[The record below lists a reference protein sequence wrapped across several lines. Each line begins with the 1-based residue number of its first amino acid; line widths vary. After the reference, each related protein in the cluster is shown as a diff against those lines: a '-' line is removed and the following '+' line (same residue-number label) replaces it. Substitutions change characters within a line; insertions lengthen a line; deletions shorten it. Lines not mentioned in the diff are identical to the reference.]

1 MKSKDKFFAL
11 ISLPAILYLLSLVL
25 FPLVLTIYL
34 SFYKYNFIENPFNEI
49 KWIGL
54 NNYINI
60 FTDSNFWNSTMNT
73 GIYLVLGILFEL
85 LIGLIIA
92 LLLFNLFENT
102 SIVTSLILLPS
113 MIAPIVVGFIFRF
126 TFNPQFGIFDYV
138 LRMMGFLKE
147 SSILGNYTTAL
158 LGIIIADIWQWTP
171 FVAIII
177 FSGLI
182 ALPSEP
188 YEAAR
193 IDGANDFV
201 ILTKITLP
209 SLKPVIIIVALIRI
223 ADIVREFDKIFVMTY
238 GGPGRASEVLNFT
251 AYRINYINFD
261 MGIGSA
267 YVVIIFAIVILL
279 SLAIFKTFYTQEI

>member
-1 MKSKDKFFAL
+1 MKSKDKFFTL

-113 MIAPIVVGFIFRF
+113 IIAPIVVGFIFRF

-147 SSILGNYTTAL
+147 NSILGNYATAL

-267 YVVIIFAIVILL
+267 YVVIIFAVVILL

>member
-1 MKSKDKFFAL
+1 MKTRNRFFTL
-11 ISLPAILYLLSLVL
+11 ISLPGILYLSFLVL

-34 SFYKYNFIENPFNEI
+34 SFHKYNFIENHFNKI

-54 NNYINI
+54 KNYENI
-60 FTDSNFWNSTMNT
+60 FTDTNFWNSTMNT

-85 LIGLIIA
+85 FIGLIIA
-92 LLLFNLFENT
+92 LLIFNLFKNT
-102 SIVTSLILLPS
+102 STVTSLILLPS

-138 LRMMGFLKE
+138 LKMMGFLNE
-147 SSILGNYTTAL
+147 NSILGNKATAL
-158 LGIIIADIWQWTP
+158 LGIIVADIWQWTP

-182 ALPSEP
+182 ALPSDP

-193 IDGANDFV
+193 VDGANDFV

-209 SLKPVIIIVALIRI
+209 LLKPVITIVLLIRI
-223 ADIVREFDKIFVMTY
+223 ADIIREFDKIFVMTY

-251 AYRINYINFD
+251 AYKINYIHFD

-279 SLAIFKTFYTQEI
+279 SLVIFKTFHTQEI

>member
-1 MKSKDKFFAL
+1 MKPRDKFFTL
-11 ISLPAILYLLSLVL
+11 ISLPGILYLLSLVL
-25 FPLVLTIYL
+25 FPLVVTIYL
-34 SFYKYNFIENPFNEI
+34 SFHKYNFIENNFNKI
-49 KWIGL
+49 NWIGL
-54 NNYINI
+54 KNYVNI
-60 FTDSNFWNSTMNT
+60 FTDINFWNSIMNT
-73 GIYLVLGILFEL
+73 GIYLVLGVLFEL
-85 LIGLIIA
+85 FIGLIIA
-92 LLLFNLFENT
+92 LLIFNLFKNR

-138 LRMMGFLKE
+138 LKMMGFIKG
-147 SSILGNYTTAL
+147 SSILGNKATAL
-158 LGIIIADIWQWTP
+158 LGIIVADIWQWAP

-182 ALPSEP
+182 TLPSDP

-209 SLKPVIIIVALIRI
+209 LLKPVIAIVILIRI
-223 ADIVREFDKIFVMTY
+223 ADIIREFDKIFVMTY

-251 AYRINYINFD
+251 AYKINYINFD

-267 YVVIIFAIVILL
+267 HVVIIFAIVILL
-279 SLAIFKTFYTQEI
+279 SLAVFKTFYTQEI

>member
-34 SFYKYNFIENPFNEI
+34 SFYKYNFIENPINEI